1 MANTWTRLRPPRTWP
16 EQLREARASLR
27 RLLLFERDPVER
39 DPLASLVDTARRL
52 DYGAGR
58 FHGTEAARH
67 GRTDLTDP
75 RDLPRLSDFR
85 DFRDFS
91 DLRDR

>member
-1 MANTWTRLRPPRTWP
+1 MLVDISISRKGWRTVANTWARVRLPRTWP
-16 EQLREARASLR
+16 EQLRGASASLR
-27 RLLLFERDPVER
+27 RLFLLERDPVER

-58 FHGTEAARH
+58 FHDTESLTELA
-67 GRTDLTDP
+67 DL
-75 RDLPRLSDFR
+75 
-85 DFRDFS
+85 